1 MNAEKP
7 IKGGEGRREG
17 GLAFQGSGVEKEEE
31 EDKIA
36 GEHRKDCSMKVWW
49 QEV

>member
-7 IKGGEGRREG
+7 IKEGKEKGREW
-17 GLAFQGSGVEKEEE
+17 K
-31 EDKIA
+31 DKIA
-36 GEHRKDCSMKVWW
+36 VEYRKDCSMKVWW

>member
-1 MNAEKP
+1 MNAEKL
-7 IKGGEGRREG
+7 IKGEEGRREG
-17 GLAFQGSGVEKEEE
+17 GLVLQGSQVEKEEE
-31 EDKIA
+31 EDEIA